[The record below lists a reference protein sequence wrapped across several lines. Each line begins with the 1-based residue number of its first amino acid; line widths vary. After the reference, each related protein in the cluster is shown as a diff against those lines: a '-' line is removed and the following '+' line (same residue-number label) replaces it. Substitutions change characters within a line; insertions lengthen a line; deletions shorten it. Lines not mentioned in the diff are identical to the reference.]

1 MNMQFEL
8 EDTPL
13 KERDDNIIKNLHI
26 MEERGNFD
34 WR

>member
-8 EDTPL
+8 ENMPL
-13 KERDDNIIKNLHI
+13 KERNNSIIKNLHI

-34 WR
+34 WG

>member
-1 MNMQFEL
+1 MPL
-8 EDTPL
+8 E
-13 KERDDNIIKNLHI
+13 ERDDNIIKNLHM